1 MRLREREVALER
13 SRLDGEGLK
22 EWRAKV
28 RDLERQVES
37 LLKDFSYR
45 IRETVQAIDDR
56 AARQKLSKEAERRV
70 ARLRREFSEQF
81 NATVVAQY
89 ERRGQGRWQRA
100 TASGAARAAGGDRQ
114 AQVVRE
120 ERPGG
125 AATGRRHLRGGR
137 RSDEDARA
145 AG

>member
-1 MRLREREVALER
+1 MRLREQEVALEK
-13 SRLDGEGLK
+13 SRLDDEGLK

-45 IRETVQAIDDR
+45 IRETVQAIDDG

-81 NATVVAQY
+81 NATVAAQ
-89 ERRGQGRWQRA
+89 Q
-100 TASGAARAAGGDRQ
+100 AARTRAM
-114 AQVVRE
+114 
-120 ERPGG
+120 
-125 AATGRRHLRGGR
+125 ATLSRIWCGTC
-137 RSDEDARA
+137 RSGPPSSSSR
-145 AG
+145 